1 MLLQCQ
7 WTVKRRWDPNH
18 VLRAQQR
25 DIHRRDCCQLHICS
39 LGASTPALF
48 DPTLVGLLGKDT
60 GWFGEVWMQ
69 NRNRGGSRK
78 QTLHRRKAQILVKFK
93 WTKSGS
99 GQSIAGKQ
107 NLKQCG

>member
-78 QTLHRRKAQILVKFK
+78 QTLQRRKAQILVKFK
-93 WTKSGS
+93 RTKSGS

-107 NLKQCG
+107 NLK

>member
-39 LGASTPALF
+39 LGASTPPAPF
-48 DPTLVGLLGKDT
+48 DRTPVRLLGK
-60 GWFGEVWMQ
+60 GHWLVW
-69 NRNRGGSRK
+69 GGVNAKSKSRRIK
-78 QTLHRRKAQILVKFK
+78 EAN
-93 WTKSGS
+93 SGTPEKLRS
-99 GQSIAGKQ
+99 
-107 NLKQCG
+107 